1 MSANQ
6 KKRILQISS
15 SHVVNTNK
23 SFEVLSEQMQY
34 RAELILKFNF

>member
-6 KKRILQISS
+6 KKRIIQIS